1 MKVNQEIITELLRAI
16 QERTE
21 ETFEV
26 TVSGGLKHFVS
37 SEGKKKGLYVTT
49 ISHDDKAFDVYMCQ

>member
-1 MKVNQEIITELLRAI
+1 MKVNKEITAELLQAI
-16 QERTE
+16 QKRTE

-26 TVSGGLKHFVS
+26 TVSGGLKHYVS

-49 ISHDDKAFDVYMCQ
+49 IKHDNKAFDIYMC